1 MSAIK
6 YTNTTA
12 SANTNTHDVVNQEI
26 GQCWH
31 VSACPGRQMTEI
43 FDSLSLE
50 VVNICPNTP
59 GKMQLLFNK
68 EKLNHI
74 CNGSG
79 FKSLKTLIKVSS
91 HWFLIVQPP
100 LKKVSTHMS
109 YVRSCQGSRYRS
121 PFISYQGL
129 KLLSINHRRQLWQIQ
144 LYPTS
149 RSCSCQTL
157 KFCQCEIQSS
167 ALSSDPSC

>member
-1 MSAIK
+1 MISAILVLWRNFYCWLVSASLMFVHCYFQLAPFLALLTRKKIQALVNQEILHGWHVSATK

-91 HWFLIVQPP
+91 H
-100 LKKVSTHMS
+100 
-109 YVRSCQGSRYRS
+109 
-121 PFISYQGL
+121 
-129 KLLSINHRRQLWQIQ
+129 
-144 LYPTS
+144 
-149 RSCSCQTL
+149 
-157 KFCQCEIQSS
+157 
-167 ALSSDPSC
+167 

>member
-1 MSAIK
+1 MAEAACYWSVQFLSFGAIFTAGLCRRLWCLCIVTFNWILCTFNARRTKIQALINQGILHGRHVSATK

-79 FKSLKTLIKVSS
+79 FKSLKNFVIGRLALMCDRAATIKEG
-91 HWFLIVQPP
+91 IN
-100 LKKVSTHMS
+100 TH
-109 YVRSCQGSRYRS
+109 VICV
-121 PFISYQGL
+121 
-129 KLLSINHRRQLWQIQ
+129 
-144 LYPTS
+144 
-149 RSCSCQTL
+149 
-157 KFCQCEIQSS
+157 
-167 ALSSDPSC
+167 